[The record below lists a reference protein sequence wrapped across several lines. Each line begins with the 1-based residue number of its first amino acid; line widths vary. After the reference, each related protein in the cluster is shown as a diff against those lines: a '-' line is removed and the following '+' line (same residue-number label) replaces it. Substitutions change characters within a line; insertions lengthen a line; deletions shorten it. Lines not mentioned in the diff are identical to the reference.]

1 MTCEEGWAD
10 QDKDTTES
18 HVISPK
24 GKNKNHDILVACGVM
39 KGYLPARQVLHPR
52 TEATPVS
59 EVCLH

>member
-1 MTCEEGWAD
+1 MAD

-18 HVISPK
+18 HGISPK
-24 GKNKNHDILVACGVM
+24 GGENGNHDILVACGVM

-52 TEATPVS
+52 TEATPMS